1 MTKQEY
7 LHEQLEEKL
16 FSQMMEEFAKEEGRR
31 ALEENERLKNDES
44 FVVPESAYCKGLATI
59 IRITE

>member
-1 MTKQEY
+1 
-7 LHEQLEEKL
+7 
-16 FSQMMEEFAKEEGRR
+16 MMEEFAKEEGRK